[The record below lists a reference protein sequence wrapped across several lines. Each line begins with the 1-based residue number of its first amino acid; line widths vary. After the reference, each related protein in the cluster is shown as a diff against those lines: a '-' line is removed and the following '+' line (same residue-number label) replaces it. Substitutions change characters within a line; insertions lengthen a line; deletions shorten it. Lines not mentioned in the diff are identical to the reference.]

1 MLESLR
7 VRTHICTGI
16 RGGPLGS
23 WVDAFVVALQATGF
37 APSVIRRHVRAA
49 AAFGGWLARQHL
61 TVNDVDTSVITQFV
75 ARLRRWRSASRPR
88 GRVSETA
95 TGVRALVAFLH
106 THGVAL
112 RDSCRPAEHDADRW
126 LQSFD
131 TYLTRVRGVTTGTR
145 RIYLRYARDF
155 VTTYFGIGPVTWT
168 TLTPDVIAQFVQTKA
183 AALSPST
190 CRAPVTATR
199 IFLKF
204 LVTTGVMPAR
214 FVGAVPT
221 IRQWKHATLPGIL
234 SHDDLEG
241 VLAAVDPTRGTGA
254 RDRAVLLLLARLGL
268 RASDIAALRLDHLN
282 WRDGQILVPPGKS
295 GRERL
300 VPLSHEVG
308 SALVAALR
316 DRRDAATLGA
326 VFVRSRPPYRPLSA
340 AAVTGIAQRRLRR
353 AGVSGH
359 RLGAHVF
366 RHTIATH
373 LVQRGVAM
381 KAVADLLGHARLET
395 TAIYA
400 KLDLDTLAAVALP
413 WPGGAQ

>member
-7 VRTHICTGI
+7 VRPHICAAI

-37 APSVIRRHVRAA
+37 ASSVIRRHVRAA
-49 AAFGGWLARQHL
+49 AAFGGWLARRHL
-61 TVNDVDTSVITQFV
+61 TVSDVDEPVITQFV
-75 ARLRRWRSASRPR
+75 ARLGRWRSASRPR
-88 GRVSETA
+88 GRVSEMA

-106 THGVAL
+106 THGVAP
-112 RDSCRPAEHDADRW
+112 RDSCRPADHEADRW

-131 TYLTRVRGVTTGTR
+131 TYLTHVRGVATGTR

-155 VTTYFGIGPVTWT
+155 LTACFGTGPVTWT
-168 TLTPDVIAQFVQTKA
+168 TLTPDLIVQFVQTKA

-199 IFLKF
+199 VLLKF
-204 LVTTGVMPAR
+204 LVTTGAMPAR
-214 FVGAVPT
+214 VVGAVPT
-221 IRQWKHATLPGIL
+221 IRQWKHATLPDIL
-234 SHDDLEG
+234 SRDDLDR

-268 RASDIAALRLDHLN
+268 RASDIAALRLDHLH

-308 SALVAALR
+308 NALVAALR
-316 DRRDAATLGA
+316 SRPAAVTPRA
-326 VFVRSRPPYRPLSA
+326 VFVRARPPYRPLSA

-353 AGVSGH
+353 VGVTGR

-373 LVQRGVAM
+373 LVQRGVSM
-381 KAVADLLGHARLET
+381 KAVADVLGHARLET

-413 WPGGAQ
+413 WPGGAR